1 MIQRKI
7 KKDSEIS
14 RKCMTSLHRYKLYPS
29 DSLKLGGKVNAKDK
43 SADMR

>member
-1 MIQRKI
+1 MN
-7 KKDSEIS
+7 
-14 RKCMTSLHRYKLYPS
+14 SLHRYKLYPS